1 MLEPRHAAPAKRG
14 VSLFGRLAGAAGALC
29 AGAGVAMAAYASHGV
44 TGQAA
49 SWLQTAALFAF
60 GHGAAVALLSALP
73 ARALRLLAMALLL
86 VGMLLFSGSLA
97 GAALLAWPTAL
108 APFGGSLMMLGWLL
122 LAIDLARG

>member
-1 MLEPRHAAPAKRG
+1 MLEPRHAAPSKRG
-14 VSLFGRLAGAAGALC
+14 VSLFRRLAGAAGALC

-73 ARALRLLAMALLL
+73 ARALRLAMALLL

>member
-44 TGQAA
+44 SGQAA

-73 ARALRLLAMALLL
+73 ARALRLAMALLL

>member
-1 MLEPRHAAPAKRG
+1 MLEPRHAAPSKRG
-14 VSLFGRLAGAAGALC
+14 VSLFRRLAGAGGALC

-73 ARALRLLAMALLL
+73 ARALRLAMALLL

>member
-73 ARALRLLAMALLL
+73 ARALRLAMALLL